1 MNVTNRDNSIEKA
14 YSEASITAARN
25 RKLPLRRSTQPSKV
39 CAKFV
44 SGTRFGVGIALERA
58 CGPDCPKGCQGDA
71 FHRQCR
77 FFDFRPHYDVKL
89 EKKAQK
95 PEIKVRTVLFKISKV
110 LTRSTLEP

>member
-1 MNVTNRDNSIEKA
+1 MDFTDGDSSIEKA
-14 YSEASITAARN
+14 YSEASITAARG
-25 RKLPLRRSTQPSKV
+25 RKVPLRRSTQPSKV

-77 FFDFRPHYDVKL
+77 FFDFRPHYDVRL

-95 PEIKVRTVLFKISKV
+95 PEIKVGSVL
-110 LTRSTLEP
+110 LEVPRED